1 MKKTPWRGIEPR
13 SSAWQAEILATI
25 LPRNLF
31 FMEFLLYFKDIHPR
45 TKIIV
50 KTLSSLSFLYSL
62 QMTIDNT
69 IADQLEEASF
79 SFKGDVIQF
88 FKNMIVCSF
97 FAPLSV
103 STPDLRWILIDI
115 IVWIETM
122 Q

>member
-1 MKKTPWRGIEPR
+1 M
-13 SSAWQAEILATI
+13 
-25 LPRNLF
+25 
-31 FMEFLLYFKDIHPR
+31 
-45 TKIIV
+45 
-50 KTLSSLSFLYSL
+50 SFLYSL

-103 STPDLRWILIDI
+103 STPDIRWILIDI
-115 IVWIETM
+115 IVWIETV

>member
-1 MKKTPWRGIEPR
+1 MAGNRTPVIRVTGGDTSHYTTTE
-13 SSAWQAEILATI
+13 
-25 LPRNLF
+25 LF

-50 KTLSSLSFLYSL
+50 KILFPLSFLYSL

-103 STPDLRWILIDI
+103 STPDIRWILIDI
-115 IVWIETM
+115 IV
-122 Q
+122 